1 MNDFQKWIKLG
12 EGIENKN
19 DGGFL
24 VPEYMEND
32 IFFIMD
38 VKPVISEL
46 ISELIDEGKVTEALA
61 IAKLESG
68 YSGNND

>member
-46 ISELIDEGKVTEALA
+46 IQELISDGKMTEALA

-68 YSGNND
+68 NLGSYD